1 MKIKLNLAVAATARE
16 RFALAWSAP
25 TVLVGLVIAV
35 WLTFSAL
42 AALRSTRGVEAKLV
56 EAERREK
63 ELSQRELE
71 LRRDL
76 ERPEFRG
83 TLGEAQFVNS
93 LIETKRLFLS
103 EVAVKVA
110 DLLPPEA
117 RLSALAMAR
126 SENDSAVRFEVTGR
140 NAQALEAFLGNL
152 ADSPDFEDAV
162 ITSEGFQRQTTATG
176 EVTVACSARYVGA
189 GESSKQATTGK

>member
-1 MKIKLNLAVAATARE
+1 MKIKLNLAVAASARE
-16 RFALAWSAP
+16 RFALTWSAP
-25 TVLVGLVIAV
+25 TALVGLAIAV
-35 WLTFSAL
+35 WLMFSAL

-71 LRRDL
+71 LRRSL

-103 EVAVKVA
+103 EVALKVA
-110 DLLPPEA
+110 DILPPEA
-117 RLSALAMAR
+117 RLSALALAR
-126 SENDSAVRFEVTGR
+126 SENDSIVRFEVAGK
-140 NAQALEAFLGNL
+140 NAQALESFLGNL

-162 ITSEGFQRQTTATG
+162 ITSEGFQRQSSATG

-189 GESSKQATTGK
+189 RESGKQAATGK